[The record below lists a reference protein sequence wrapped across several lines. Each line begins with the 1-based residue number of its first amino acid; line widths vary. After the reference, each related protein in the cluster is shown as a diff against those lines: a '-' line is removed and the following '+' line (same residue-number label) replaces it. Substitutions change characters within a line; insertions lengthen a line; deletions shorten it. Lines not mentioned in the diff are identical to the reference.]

1 MRISLFLYLFF
12 APYLA
17 SAGIIEIGASAN
29 YRMSRYNDS
38 NYVQS
43 LTYTGSFSYY
53 FWEMC
58 AWELNYTTGL
68 STQVTKG
75 SATDKQTKI
84 QDNIDLASLDLVL
97 SFAGRQ
103 DPFRPY
109 VKLGGG
115 YLVKE
120 RFRQI
125 DEDAKEKI
133 SKQQGTVPSGGAGFA
148 VNLTKEFG
156 FKVGIDAWTSPLNEK
171 PVVVDYAGRAGVTWT
186 F

>member
-1 MRISLFLYLFF
+1 MVFF
-12 APYLA
+12 APGLA
-17 SAGIIEIGASAN
+17 SAGVVEVGASAN
-29 YRMSRYNDS
+29 YRLSRYNDS

-43 LTYTGSFSYY
+43 LTYTSSFSYY

-75 SATDKQTKI
+75 TVAGDPQTKI
-84 QDNIDLASLDLVL
+84 QDNIDLTSLDLVL

-125 DEDAKEKI
+125 NDDAKEKI
-133 SKQQGTVPSGGAGFA
+133 SKQQGTVPSGGLGFA

-156 FKVGIDAWTSPLNEK
+156 IKIGVDAWTSPLSEK